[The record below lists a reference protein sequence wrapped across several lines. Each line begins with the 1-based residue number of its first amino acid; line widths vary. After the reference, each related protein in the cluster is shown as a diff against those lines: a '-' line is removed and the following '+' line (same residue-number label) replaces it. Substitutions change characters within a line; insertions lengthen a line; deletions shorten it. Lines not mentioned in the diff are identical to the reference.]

1 MTDFSQ
7 LQALTGPIDKAKTAQ
22 AKSQAP
28 EPGEKALRAAAEQL
42 EASFLAEMLKAAGLG
57 KTRGSFGGGAGEEQ
71 FASFLRQAQA
81 EEMVKAGGIGLAES
95 LYQALKE
102 REDEF

>member
-1 MTDFSQ
+1 MDQ
-7 LQALTGPIDKAKTAQ
+7 NNGRDQALMDAAQ
-22 AKSQAP
+22 K
-28 EPGEKALRAAAEQL
+28 L
-42 EASFLAEMLKAAGLG
+42 EATFLSEMLKVAGMG
-57 KTRGSFGGGAGEEQ
+57 KTRDAFGGGAGEDQ

-102 REDEF
+102 KADEFHDNTTHD